1 MKEKD
6 MTNEEIG
13 ILRKVLNERFDTILE
28 LSKQEFNVY
37 ELIKTPE
44 NSIES
49 LCDNLIKLEVQ
60 EINLKKEILDAIR
73 RNQKPAM
80 F

>member
-37 ELIKTPE
+37 ELIETPE

-60 EINLKKEILDAIR
+60 EINLKKGDS
-73 RNQKPAM
+73 
-80 F
+80 

>member
-1 MKEKD
+1 

-37 ELIKTPE
+37 ELIETPE

>member
-37 ELIKTPE
+37 ELIETPE